1 MARKAATPPAG
12 AEGGA
17 PKRGGGGRRRV
28 AEGAGTAVSSSPAG
42 NPMNNPEVKGAIVRA
57 FDEIGKLTEKR
68 KEINADI
75 KALRE
80 GLVARLGNKHA
91 VDDAY
96 RHHLRTED
104 QRAGYDRAMGVLRD
118 AIGDPLQP
126 ALFDAGGE
134 PTAQAGGASDPEAG
148 DEGEGDGDGISEDER
163 IGREQA
169 AAFERAGVAH

>member
-1 MARKAATPPAG
+1 MARKPAAPPAG

-17 PKRGGGGRRRV
+17 PKRGGGGRRPRV
-28 AEGAGTAVSSSPAG
+28 AEGAGTAVSSSPAN

-57 FDEIGKLTEKR
+57 FEEIGELTEKR

-126 ALFDAGGE
+126 ALFDAGGQ
-134 PTAQAGGASDPEAG
+134 PTSQAGARDDDEGVG
-148 DEGEGDGDGISEDER
+148 DEDEISEDER

-169 AAFERAGVAH
+169 EAFERAGVAH